1 MKLNWKK
8 AVSATA
14 ALALSFAGIAGISSS
29 AAAADATGEAYI
41 SLLSPVITDDMISMK
56 ADNQKM
62 ADSWIANTWF
72 GTGLTFTKTWAPAGS
87 TISVTYHVQDKSGN
101 PFVNKDIKLRVGKGY
116 SGSTAIVSVDGL
128 KTNGVDKPPFDQA
141 DPIRK
146 TDAFGNVSFTL
157 VNLNDPSEGEPKPAA
172 WTDDTIPA
180 TSLNALYVQLLPEY
194 AGEKPDHSVMTEFH
208 YYKPSGPITNGTATA
223 PSLRLLSPKLTDTN
237 SVHREDLEKTFSV
250 DNNWY
255 AKGITFR
262 QTYMPVSNNAYL
274 TYSVKDNAGKPV
286 VNTEV
291 KLHVS
296 KAYSG
301 SNAKVTDGTTAT
313 DATKPNDADKA
324 LWTGKTDA
332 FGNVV
337 FNMTNTG
344 TVGEAIPASP
354 ITPMPLAGKGAV
366 FTQLWPE
373 LAGAGDVADMVEFHF
388 TNLPLGVSAVAA
400 TKAVGGKYAVSITI
414 QGKAS
419 ASVAVSVTG
428 LATATKKLPAS
439 VKLTYSVSLAKGTK
453 TISVVIA
460 GKTYKATVKV
470 G

>member
-1 MKLNWKK
+1 
-8 AVSATA
+8 
-14 ALALSFAGIAGISSS
+14 
-29 AAAADATGEAYI
+29 
-41 SLLSPVITDDMISMK
+41 
-56 ADNQKM
+56 
-62 ADSWIANTWF
+62 
-72 GTGLTFTKTWAPAGS
+72 
-87 TISVTYHVQDKSGN
+87 
-101 PFVNKDIKLRVGKGY
+101 
-116 SGSTAIVSVDGL
+116 
-128 KTNGVDKPPFDQA
+128 
-141 DPIRK
+141 
-146 TDAFGNVSFTL
+146 
-157 VNLNDPSEGEPKPAA
+157 
-172 WTDDTIPA
+172 
-180 TSLNALYVQLLPEY
+180 
-194 AGEKPDHSVMTEFH
+194 
-208 YYKPSGPITNGTATA
+208 
-223 PSLRLLSPKLTDTN
+223 LRLLSPKLTDTN

-301 SNAKVTDGTTAT
+301 SNAKVTNGTIAT

-337 FNMTNTG
+337 FNMTNTD

-439 VKLTYSVSLAKGTK
+439 GKLTYSVSLAKGAK

-460 GKTYKATVKV
+460 GKTYKTTVNV